1 MLPRSRRRPVRVI
14 YAGVHPPF
22 MLTCTPHYGVAV
34 AVAVSVAVVVRYI
47 DGTLQVTDQEAIDM
61 GYHVLQNDGVFI
73 GPVTTLPPT
82 L

>member
-1 MLPRSRRRPVRVI
+1 MRVI
-14 YAGVHPPF
+14 YADVHPPF
-22 MLTCTPHYGVAV
+22 MLTCTPHLNGVAV
-34 AVAVSVAVVVRYI
+34 AVAVAVVVRYI